1 MARDYL
7 VKILWEQNRGMTL
20 LVLTLLLMNIGAY
33 LLQNSFL
40 DDQLTDLR
48 TEVLS
53 RQQSLRKLQQQKN
66 AGSMPVTAVTKVEN
80 ELTQFLKMIPP
91 EKELSVFIGE
101 LFKFSSSS
109 KLDIKQISYEPKYDE
124 DLDLLSYTLKFS
136 VTGQYRQL
144 KKFIYLLERADR
156 ILIISDISLAGG
168 QSSKDKEGE
177 VTLQI
182 QVKTFFRGDNK

>member
-1 MARDYL
+1 MAHEYL
-7 VKILWEQNRGMTL
+7 VKILWEQNRRMTV
-20 LVLTLLLMNIGAY
+20 LVLTLLLMNVGAY
-33 LLQNSFL
+33 LLQSSFL
-40 DDQLTDLR
+40 DEQLTDLR
-48 TEVLS
+48 TEVLG

-91 EKELSVFIGE
+91 EKELSVFIGD
-101 LFKFSSSS
+101 LFKFASNS
-109 KLDIKQISYEPKYDE
+109 KLDIKQISYNPKYDE
-124 DLDLLSYTLKFS
+124 DVDLLSYALKFS

-144 KKFIYLLERADR
+144 KKFIYLLEMAER

-168 QSSKDKEGE
+168 QSSKGKKGE

-182 QVKTFFRGDNK
+182 QVKTFFREDNK